1 MIRFRLRLGFLLLLH
16 LIPLSLAAQFGGE
29 VTPVVTFGGRL
40 QTQLN
45 TSSVDAV
52 PGSEILLRRARIEL
66 AVQINERISGVIQ
79 PDFGGGDVEL
89 KDAYLNLS
97 LSPGVDLLFGQAYRP
112 FGLLEQTS
120 SKRILPIERGL
131 RIRGLRA
138 ADEYA
143 FLSGLGYSN
152 RDIGIQLRGAPPR
165 APLGLTYSAGLLRG
179 PAQHLVVG
187 ESSFQ
192 LAGRVT
198 ISPAENLRVGAGW
211 SGRDFVEGA
220 ATGSAVRRGDA
231 FEVDLEYGNF
241 DQGFHLLAEASRGE
255 IDPFR
260 DASFWGAQSWL
271 AYRTSQLAGTGVQ
284 LEPLLRLSVA
294 GTDGVDPAA
303 ERVGGT
309 LVTPGINLYLTPLNR
324 FMLNYDHWI
333 GEDDSTDAGSVKV
346 MFQLGF

>member
-1 MIRFRLRLGFLLLLH
+1 MKRFRLWLC
-16 LIPLSLAAQFGGE
+16 LSLLPHLVAGSLVAQFGGE
-29 VTPVVTFGGRL
+29 VSPVVSFGGRL

-45 TSSVDAV
+45 TSSMDDV

-66 AVQINERISGVIQ
+66 NVQINERISGVIQ
-79 PDFGGGDVEL
+79 PDFGGEDVEL

-97 LSPGVDLLFGQAYRP
+97 LSPGMDLLFGKAYRP

-138 ADEYA
+138 ADEYG

-152 RDIGIQLRGAPPR
+152 RDIGIQLRGSPPR

-179 PAQHLVVG
+179 PAQDLVVG

-198 ISPAENLRVGAGW
+198 VSPVENLRLGAGW
-211 SGRDFVEGA
+211 SGRDFVDGA
-220 ATGSAVRRGDA
+220 TAGSAIRRGDA
-231 FEVDLEYGNF
+231 FEVDLEYGTF
-241 DQGFHLLAEASRGE
+241 AQGFHLLAEASRGE

-260 DASFWGAQSWL
+260 DTSFWGAQAWL
-271 AYRTSQLAGTGVQ
+271 AYRTSALPGSGLQ

-294 GTDGVDPAA
+294 GTEGIDPAT
-303 ERVGGT
+303 ERGGGT
-309 LVTPGINLYLTPLNR
+309 LVTPGINLYLTPINR
-324 FMLNYDHWI
+324 LMLNYDVWN
-333 GEDDSTDAGSVKV
+333 GEDASPDAGSLKV